1 LRREARLTDQTR
13 VMERSAAG
21 ATTMA
26 FRLFGGR
33 LFNLLRLLGESG
45 YPIYEREIGYKAIH
59 RQLIVLIGVY
69 GGLSSHEIVAV
80 SGHEKAQVSRAI
92 KPLEE
97 AGLVQR
103 GRLRGKLSLAPAG
116 EQVYDRIIAIGR
128 ARDAELGAGLS
139 DAELKR
145 FLAMTESLTVA
156 AAEIYADERRLSMEA
171 GIIGACANAA
181 TPPSWPTG
189 VRPAPPS
196 LLAPRLFSL
205 SAYFKRSAMLV
216 YQRTHGL
223 SQFQWQ
229 VLSLIGDHRP
239 MPLAALIALMAR
251 DKSQIGRTV
260 GHLEQAG
267 LITRTRPTRRR
278 DIVLEITPEG
288 HTIFDAMFRI
298 AEQREARL
306 MAGHDADDRAFYDA
320 VIARLT
326 ANAAAMLEQETG
338 R

>member
-1 LRREARLTDQTR
+1 
-13 VMERSAAG
+13 MERPAGGAA
-21 ATTMA
+21 AMA

-45 YPIYEREIGYKAIH
+45 HPIYEREIGYKAIH
-59 RQLIVLIGVY
+59 RQLIVLIGVH

-92 KPLEE
+92 KPLEQ

-103 GRLRGKLSLAPAG
+103 ERLRGKLTLAPAG
-116 EQVYDRIIAIGR
+116 ETVYDRILAIGR
-128 ARDAELGAGLS
+128 ARDAELAAGLS
-139 DAELKR
+139 AADLKR
-145 FLAMTESLTVA
+145 FLAMTERLTVT

-171 GIIGACANAA
+171 GIIGAGAA
-181 TPPSWPTG
+181 TPPSWPSG
-189 VRPAPPS
+189 IRPAPPG
-196 LLAPRLFSL
+196 LLTPRLFSL
-205 SAYFKRSAMLV
+205 AAYFKRSAMLV

-229 VLSLIGDHRP
+229 LLSLIGDHRP
-239 MPLAALIALMAR
+239 MPLAALIALMGR

-267 LITRTRPTRRR
+267 LILRTRPTRRR

-288 HTIFDAMFRI
+288 ETIFEAMFRI

-306 MAGHDADDRAFYDA
+306 MAGHDADERTFYDT

-326 ANAAAMLEQETG
+326 ANAEAMLEQEKA